1 MPFQLKSKFKPT
13 GDQPQATLRLTL
25 GLRQGEKHQV
35 LLGATGS
42 GKTFSMACVVEQT
55 QKPTLVISH
64 NKTLAAQLAQE
75 FKEFFPNNAVHYFVS
90 YYDYYQ
96 PEAYLPTTDTYIA
109 KETQINQEI
118 DRLRHLA
125 TQSLLTRRDVL
136 IVASVSCIY
145 GLGSPADYQNLSRT
159 FFVEKNDA
167 SLKQI
172 LRELVAIQYSRNDL
186 ELKRGCFSLKGD
198 SLEIYPPSGEEIFR
212 LEFFGDSLEKISRLH
227 HLTKQTIDSE
237 PIKTITIFP
246 AKHWLAPQDRLL
258 NTFAGIEQELKER
271 VAYFKKQQK
280 LVEAQRIQQRVNYDL
295 ETMQT
300 TGYVNGIENYSR
312 YLNARP
318 PGYPPD
324 TLIDFFKYA
333 YADNWLMFIDE
344 SHMTVPQIRGM
355 SSGDRQ
361 RKQVLV
367 DFGFRLPSALDNRP
381 LRFEEFNEKIPQVI
395 YVSAT
400 PQDYEVNQA
409 GPKNIAEQLIRP
421 TNIID
426 PEIKIK
432 PSGNQ
437 INNLIAEIEARVKKR
452 QRVLITTLTKK
463 MAEDLAEFLIERGIK
478 VHYLHSEIKTI
489 ERLDILKKLRQGEYD
504 VVVGINL
511 LREGLDL
518 PEVSLVAILDADK
531 EGFLR
536 SETSLIQTIGR
547 ASRHPEGRVIMY
559 ADQITGSIKRAVAET
574 NRRRKIQTAYNLK
587 HNLTPRIIKKKIQ
600 TNFFGLSTKSQPA
613 DAIKLSRLS
622 QEDLKRLTEE
632 LSEQMKLAADN
643 LEFEKAIEL
652 RNEIKRL
659 KLEKNK
665 SGR

>member
-227 HLTKQTIDSE
+227 HLC
-237 PIKTITIFP
+237 
-246 AKHWLAPQDRLL
+246 A
-258 NTFAGIEQELKER
+258 
-271 VAYFKKQQK
+271 
-280 LVEAQRIQQRVNYDL
+280 
-295 ETMQT
+295 
-300 TGYVNGIENYSR
+300 
-312 YLNARP
+312 
-318 PGYPPD
+318 
-324 TLIDFFKYA
+324 
-333 YADNWLMFIDE
+333 
-344 SHMTVPQIRGM
+344 
-355 SSGDRQ
+355 
-361 RKQVLV
+361 VL
-367 DFGFRLPSALDNRP
+367 
-381 LRFEEFNEKIPQVI
+381 
-395 YVSAT
+395 
-400 PQDYEVNQA
+400 
-409 GPKNIAEQLIRP
+409 
-421 TNIID
+421 
-426 PEIKIK
+426 
-432 PSGNQ
+432 
-437 INNLIAEIEARVKKR
+437 
-452 QRVLITTLTKK
+452 
-463 MAEDLAEFLIERGIK
+463 
-478 VHYLHSEIKTI
+478 
-489 ERLDILKKLRQGEYD
+489 
-504 VVVGINL
+504 
-511 LREGLDL
+511 
-518 PEVSLVAILDADK
+518 
-531 EGFLR
+531 
-536 SETSLIQTIGR
+536 
-547 ASRHPEGRVIMY
+547 
-559 ADQITGSIKRAVAET
+559 
-574 NRRRKIQTAYNLK
+574 
-587 HNLTPRIIKKKIQ
+587 
-600 TNFFGLSTKSQPA
+600 
-613 DAIKLSRLS
+613 
-622 QEDLKRLTEE
+622 
-632 LSEQMKLAADN
+632 
-643 LEFEKAIEL
+643 
-652 RNEIKRL
+652 
-659 KLEKNK
+659 
-665 SGR
+665 

>member
-1 MPFQLKSKFKPT
+1 MFLFLRIAWNFSLSTLSK
-13 GDQPQATLRLTL
+13 A
-25 GLRQGEKHQV
+25 
-35 LLGATGS
+35 
-42 GKTFSMACVVEQT
+42 
-55 QKPTLVISH
+55 
-64 NKTLAAQLAQE
+64 LA
-75 FKEFFPNNAVHYFVS
+75 
-90 YYDYYQ
+90 
-96 PEAYLPTTDTYIA
+96 IA
-109 KETQINQEI
+109 KTE
-118 DRLRHLA
+118 
-125 TQSLLTRRDVL
+125 
-136 IVASVSCIY
+136 ASSC
-145 GLGSPADYQNLSRT
+145 P
-159 FFVEKNDA
+159 
-167 SLKQI
+167 
-172 LRELVAIQYSRNDL
+172 
-186 ELKRGCFSLKGD
+186 
-198 SLEIYPPSGEEIFR
+198 
-212 LEFFGDSLEKISRLH
+212 
-227 HLTKQTIDSE
+227 
-237 PIKTITIFP
+237 IFP
-246 AKHWLAPQDRLL
+246 
-258 NTFAGIEQELKER
+258 
-271 VAYFKKQQK
+271 
-280 LVEAQRIQQRVNYDL
+280 
-295 ETMQT
+295 
-300 TGYVNGIENYSR
+300 
-312 YLNARP
+312 
-318 PGYPPD
+318 PPD